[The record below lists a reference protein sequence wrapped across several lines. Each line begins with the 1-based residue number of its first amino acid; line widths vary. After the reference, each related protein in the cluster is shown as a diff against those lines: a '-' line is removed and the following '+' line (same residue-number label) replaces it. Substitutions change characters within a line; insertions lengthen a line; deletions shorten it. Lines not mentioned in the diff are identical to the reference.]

1 MIPFTCQYLA
11 KAGVDLS
18 AKAGYFV
25 KSDTGANLAADP
37 LISGAEKHLGVIAQG
52 GGNTA
57 GLPVTVVKLGPTPVV
72 AGEAIAVGDKI
83 SVTAAGKAQVAA
95 AGEFINGEALEAAS
109 GDGKLFLA
117 LIHPAIPYTLD
128 TDT

>member
-1 MIPFTCQYLA
+1 MIKAFPA
-11 KAGVDLS
+11 KSGVDLS
-18 AKAGYFV
+18 ANAGFFV
-25 KSDTGANLAADP
+25 KADSGVKLAADP

-57 GLPVTVVKLGPTPVV
+57 GMPVTVVIAGEVPVI

-83 SVTAAGKAQVAA
+83 SVTAAAKAKVAA
-95 AGEFINGEALEAAS
+95 AGEWINGMALEAAS
-109 GDGKLFLA
+109 GDGKLFSA
-117 LIHPAIPYTLD
+117 YVHPPIPYVLD